1 MMRFPSIPLPVPLS
15 LKPPPSDTFAALEI
29 VTFPRAT
36 SLDPEKETPSIATFP
51 DGASI
56 VRFKLLNMDP
66 DFAKP

>member
-1 MMRFPSIPLPVPLS
+1 MMRFPSIPLSVPLS
-15 LKPPPSDTFAALEI
+15 LKPPPRDTFAALEI

-51 DGASI
+51 VASI